1 MTTPA
6 VVSAAPE
13 GSDATQRALV
23 GRMLAEPGS
32 IPEAAAALLPEDLP
46 GPLAIVYTSV
56 LAVHA
61 AGQPVDPIAVG
72 VHLHRRGRLT
82 EVGGTAYLI
91 ELVDAG
97 TCPAA
102 PPLPASP
109 WFNQPSEARPTP
121 TRAPGPGTS
130 QPELEGVWAKVISG
144 FIDTGNPDDEHRLAL
159 TRATAM
165 CRIADTVLIGV
176 ASEKDMD
183 YFQRLWLERLLVLV
197 KQQLPTVRDLVL
209 TVDDGRE
216 DI

>member
-6 VVSAAPE
+6 SVSAPE
-13 GSDATQRALV
+13 GSDAVQRALV

-32 IPEAAAALLPEDLP
+32 IPEAAATLLPEDLP
-46 GPLAIVYTSV
+46 GPLAVVYTSV
-56 LAVHA
+56 LAVYA

-97 TCPAA
+97 TRPAA
-102 PPLPASP
+102 PDLPASP
-109 WFNQPSEARPTP
+109 WFDQPSEALPTP
-121 TRAPGPGTS
+121 TRTPGPGTS
-130 QPELEGVWAKVISG
+130 QPELEEVWSKVISG
-144 FIDTGNPDDEHRLAL
+144 FIYDENPNDEHRLAL
-159 TRATAM
+159 TSATVM
-165 CRIADTVLIGV
+165 CRIADTVLICV

-183 YFQRLWLERLLVLV
+183 RFQHLWRERLLVMV
-197 KQQLPTVRDLVL
+197 KQQLPTVRELVM
-209 TVDDGRE
+209 TVDDGRG